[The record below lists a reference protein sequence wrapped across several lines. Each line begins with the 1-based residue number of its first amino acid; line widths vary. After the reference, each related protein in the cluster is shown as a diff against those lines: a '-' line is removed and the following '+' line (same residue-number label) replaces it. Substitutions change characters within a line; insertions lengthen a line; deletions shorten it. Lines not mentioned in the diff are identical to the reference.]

1 MQVILL
7 NFPTYDQ
14 IHPEIHVRIT
24 DMPTRYSL
32 RDLRQDQLNSLVKVG
47 GVVTRRGGVWP
58 MLKWVKFDCQ
68 KCGQL
73 LGPFTQ
79 EGEGEIK
86 VGHCFNCQSRTAP
99 TKSVCSNGLLIEG
112 GPFALNST
120 QTVYKNYQKLT
131 LQESPGTVPPGR
143 LPRQR
148 EVILLWDL
156 IDSAKP
162 GEEVEITGYLLVQK
176 HR

>member
-1 MQVILL
+1 M
-7 NFPTYDQ
+7 P
-14 IHPEIHVRIT
+14 VRH
-24 DMPTRYSL
+24 SL
-32 RDLRQDQLNSLVKVG
+32 RDLRQEQLNSLVKVG

-58 MLKWVKFDCQ
+58 MLKYVRFNCQ

-86 VGHCFNCQSRTAP
+86 VGHCFNCQSR
-99 TKSVCSNGLLIEG
+99 

-162 GEEVEITGYLLVQK
+162 GEEVEITGIYRNSFDAGLNMKNGFPVFK
-176 HR
+176 TVIEANVHPF